1 MMMLVAGLGN
11 INTTAMLFPLLMTTA
26 TAFANGIKLVVFPL
40 IIMSALLSLA
50 NNLSETI
57 KVERMAKFCS
67 QMAQLALGFL
77 LTIFVGIVTL
87 KAVYAS
93 VLDKVVLRSTRF
105 VTDNAIP
112 IVGKMVGD
120 TIEVAAGYV
129 AVIKD
134 ALGILGVLII
144 LGIVVAPL
152 LKIAILA
159 FIYKLAGAAVEPMGD
174 SKTAAVLEIMSVHLM
189 MLLAATASVG
199 LMFFIM
205 IAIIAGLSNSFAV
218 R

>member
-1 MMMLVAGLGN
+1 M
-11 INTTAMLFPLLMTTA
+11 
-26 TAFANGIKLVVFPL
+26 
-40 IIMSALLSLA
+40 
-50 NNLSETI
+50 
-57 KVERMAKFCS
+57 
-67 QMAQLALGFL
+67 
-77 LTIFVGIVTL
+77 
-87 KAVYAS
+87 
-93 VLDKVVLRSTRF
+93 RSTRF

-129 AVIKD
+129 ALIKD